1 MAIRF
6 GQPHRDYS
14 SPKGRVIV
22 DTIFAAFTGF
32 LHGDPTEIYRKS
44 GVPARTVRDWHNH

>member
-1 MAIRF
+1 MALRF

-14 SPKGRVIV
+14 FPKRRAIV

-32 LHGDPTEIYRKS
+32 LRGDPTEIYRKY
-44 GVPARTVRDWHNH
+44 GVPARTVRD